1 MYVIHCDRNTVSII
15 SILPYICTN
24 FKSMELTLF
33 RYYNWLSRIAL
44 FFYFRYQSFL
54 ALESHRSSFSTF
66 IRYQRIH
73 FGYVSRRIALPCIFL
88 CCTLNTSRLRPT
100 SDGDRSRRISWLAR
114 CKYTV
119 YTRHWRAEYHLSLI
133 NISRASSPHGAL
145 LYLSFNQYS
154 AILRLYHPVFFNSA
168 LTVLYVSSFS
178 SSIPSSNA
186 NFYRAYTWTYIGILC
201 SYHITQHLL
210 PRILRDGPAARISIP
225 R

>member
-1 MYVIHCDRNTVSII
+1 MHNS
-15 SILPYICTN
+15 
-24 FKSMELTLF
+24 KSTELTFF

-44 FFYFRYQSFL
+44 FFHFRYQSFL
-54 ALESHRSSFSTF
+54 ALESRRSSFSTF

-100 SDGDRSRRISWLAR
+100 SDGDRSRGILWLAR

-168 LTVLYVSSFS
+168 LTVFYVSSFS
-178 SSIPSSNA
+178 QQYPIFQRQFLSCLYVDVYWYSMFLSYHATPFAPDPSEMVPLRVYRFPDRSSGQSVSV
-186 NFYRAYTWTYIGILC
+186 GILE
-201 SYHITQHLL
+201 
-210 PRILRDGPAARISIP
+210 
-225 R
+225 